1 MKKIFMLFVLIA
13 LATPVLATDW
23 YGEGAIGVDVKSV
36 DVDDTAK
43 RYDMSTSLKY
53 LGLGADNERFSF
65 YGTLDNS
72 GEASEFNS
80 EVASEFTIKEM
91 YAKFNLFDTDFN
103 VGKVFV
109 PMGVNMKFDRPLESV
124 FISSPRTSLYMN
136 GITSKVYDGFISLD
150 GFFSGVDTDADTN
163 DEFETFW
170 TMRAEMQF
178 MNGGLV
184 PSVTYVSN
192 SAGHAFDLSQKFM
205 GHVLRLNEDGSRTRS
220 LDLDPQVDLLFD
232 RAEMILACEVLYES
246 LMFNASVM
254 GEFWLHQNYVW
265 VRGVITP
272 GVFDRV
278 AVFGGYYN
286 AAYNDELPDEVP
298 YEHEHAI
305 TYGASFEVNEGVEVS
320 TEWIT
325 QWRPDPDVERMYD
338 TPDDSKN
345 VLTLQVSAKF

>member
-1 MKKIFMLFVLIA
+1 MLFVLIA

-53 LGLGADNERFSF
+53 LGFGADNERFSF
-65 YGTLDNS
+65 YGTLDNP
-72 GEASEFNS
+72 

-205 GHVLRLNEDGSRTRS
+205 GLVERLNEDGSRTRS

-254 GEFWLHQNYVW
+254 SEFWLHQNYVW

-286 AAYNDELPDEVP
+286 AAHNDEFPERSG
-298 YEHEHAI
+298 EHEHAI

-325 QWRPDPDVERMYD
+325 QWSPDED
-338 TPDDSKN
+338 TGTDDSN
-345 VLTLQVSAKF
+345 VLTLQLSAKF